1 MVNKD
6 ELKAYENTDR
16 KIWSECEGL
25 GERYITA
32 NSGGGIG
39 ICVGGSVIVKSVEQW
54 HALSSAVEVEPL
66 AELAHKKG
74 FSSIS
79 FQRDWECEPLGI
91 KDGIWHYSLYM
102 HQSHLGRKPLSKGFS
117 TYAECE
123 AKARSYLNGLPDAGK
138 EDK

>member
-1 MVNKD
+1 MKYQIDMPEGWKPSVCV
-6 ELKAYENTDR
+6 T
-16 KIWSECEGL
+16 SE
-25 GERYITA
+25 YICPSFDNGACA
-32 NSGGGIG
+32 NEDGN
-39 ICVGGSVIVKSVEQW
+39 CPL
-54 HALSSAVEVEPL
+54 ASAVEVEPL

-123 AKARSYLNGLPDAGK
+123 AKARSYLNGLTDAAGK
-138 EDK
+138 GDN

>member
-1 MVNKD
+1 MKD
-6 ELKAYENTDR
+6 EFEKF
-16 KIWSECEGL
+16 C
-25 GERYITA
+25 ERYISTA
-32 NSGGGIG
+32 EDEWEKTDNP
-39 ICVGGSVIVKSVEQW
+39 VD
-54 HALSSAVEVEPL
+54 LSAATVAKIMLNKYRELRASAVEVEPL

-123 AKARSYLNGLPDAGK
+123 AKARSYLNGLTDAAGK
-138 EDK
+138 GDN